1 MPLVAPDTMPRNA
14 AQSKQYVKQPG
25 SSPTKS
31 FSSTCSMQQRWC
43 ACLTAHS
50 EHVLSCTVDPTAWN
64 LQSAPNEQLPGESG
78 ASRGG
83 TPRSGGSAC
92 GAVADARIAAG
103 APRVGAGAPRVAA
116 GAPRVGAGANGA
128 AAVKSTTSAE
138 HPERLLLGAVDV
150 AGVPHRACVN
160 EVLVAIEPRGG
171 PTRTVLG
178 FAQVPG
184 HAACAG
190 P

>member
-1 MPLVAPDTMPRNA
+1 MPLVAPDKMPRNA

-64 LQSAPNEQLPGESG
+64 LQSAPNEHLLGESG

-103 APRVGAGAPRVAA
+103 APRVGAGAPRCRASLRRRPLQNA
-116 GAPRVGAGANGA
+116 G
-128 AAVKSTTSAE
+128 TTAQLNRFD
-138 HPERLLLGAVDV
+138 PRLLLGAVDV
-150 AGVPHRACVN
+150 AG
-160 EVLVAIEPRGG
+160 VLVAIEPRGG

-178 FAQVPG
+178 FAQVLG
-184 HAACAG
+184 HAA
-190 P
+190 